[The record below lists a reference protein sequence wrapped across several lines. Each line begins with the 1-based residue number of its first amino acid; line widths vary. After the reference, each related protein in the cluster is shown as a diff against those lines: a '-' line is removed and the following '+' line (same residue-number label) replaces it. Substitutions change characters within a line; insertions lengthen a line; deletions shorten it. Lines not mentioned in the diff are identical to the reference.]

1 MVSRRL
7 SPEELRQDIKVD
19 PDFDTNDPAGI
30 LDYSHLLSQVE
41 VKIKI
46 EPPEYE
52 ENLGLS
58 EWICITELPTPFI
71 YNYNNNIFLKSIWTM
86 LQYLEF
92 KSTRETHDHI
102 QASFQTRI

>member
-7 SPEELRQDIKVD
+7 SPEELRQDIKAD

-58 EWICITELPTPFI
+58 EWINSDLHHRAANSFYLQPQQH
-71 YNYNNNIFLKSIWTM
+71 FLTK
-86 LQYLEF
+86 YLVN
-92 KSTRETHDHI
+92 
-102 QASFQTRI
+102 ASVVTASVPWI

>member
-7 SPEELRQDIKVD
+7 SPEELRQDIKAD

-52 ENLGLS
+52 ENLGPS
-58 EWICITELPTPFI
+58 EWINSDWHHRAVNSFYLQTWWQH
-71 YNYNNNIFLKSIWTM
+71 FLTK
-86 LQYLEF
+86 YLDNALVVV
-92 KSTRETHDHI
+92 T
-102 QASFQTRI
+102 ASEVQFN